1 MTAITSQ
8 TYLKTRVTVMAKQ
21 LYSPGQFEDLIH
33 SPLEALGKNFSL
45 VGLIEQGLSPATLN
59 RVAEK
64 ALIRTLM
71 QELSVLLRPLERPAR
86 SILVDWIR
94 KFELYNLKAIIRGKL
109 KELPFDQIRENLHDL
124 PPLISLPHER
134 LLRTENILELLRLL
148 EEGPYS
154 DIAHQARRVYEE
166 KNEPFSLDAAI
177 DHSYYTGLL
186 RRASAAEPE
195 DRSPLL
201 RLLGA
206 MIDQQNLIWL
216 LRYRFSYGL
225 SATETYFLLIPFGRR
240 LFRDH
245 LKLLVNEDS
254 FEGVIEGLRGHF
266 KDVMSDVGNALEAER
281 ILDNE
286 TAAQAHQ
293 SLRFS
298 PSAVTRSLAYLVLRE
313 MDLKRIYAV
322 IQGKVLKLDDSL
334 IRTAA
339 GMPVV
344 PGEET
349 QARVAGHV

>member
-1 MTAITSQ
+1 MNVAASH
-8 TYLKTRVTVMAKQ
+8 TYLKTRVAVMSKQ
-21 LYSPGQFEDLIH
+21 LYSPRQFEHLIR
-33 SPLEALGKNFSL
+33 SPLEALGREFSL
-45 VGLIEQGLSPATLN
+45 HEFIERGLSRATLN

-64 ALIRTLM
+64 ALIGTLM
-71 QELSVLLRPLERPAR
+71 QELSVLLRPLEGAAR
-86 SILVDWIR
+86 NILIHWIR

-109 KELPFDQIRENLHDL
+109 QELSFDQIKENLHDL

-134 LLRTENILELLRLL
+134 LLRTESILELLRQL

-186 RRASAAEPE
+186 RRASANEGF
-195 DRSPLL
+195 DRSSLL
-201 RLLGA
+201 ELLGA
-206 MIDQQNLIWL
+206 LIDQQNLIWL

-225 SATETYFLLIPFGRR
+225 SATETYFHLIPFGRR
-240 LFRDH
+240 LYREQ
-245 LKLLVNEDS
+245 LKILVNKDS
-254 FEGVIEGLRGHF
+254 LEEVITGLRGHLGE
-266 KDVMSDVGNALEAER
+266 VMSGVGDALEAER

-298 PSAVTRSLAYLVLRE
+298 PSAVTRSLAYLILRE
-313 MDLKRIYAV
+313 MDLKKIYAI
-322 IQGKVLKLDDSL
+322 IQGKVLLLENDL

-339 GMPVV
+339 GMHVLPDD
-344 PGEET
+344 ET
-349 QARVAGHV
+349 EVWVNHV